1 MLLSSPH
8 PTPSLFHG
16 AVDGW
21 TCHLLQCHW
30 QCPSSLSLVALLVAV
45 SKTGWCV
52 CDRQGYQEYQQN
64 TMYTP
69 VSGTYYQTTTAQVSP
84 PCWHT
89 SLPSVWTGFPV
100 AMIWLCPLG
109 GREVC
114 LDKILDE
121 GPELDWTGFCQI
133 YKIGMR
139 GIYMRASSARLI
151 GGTCDVFTVHAA

>member
-1 MLLSSPH
+1 MNL
-8 PTPSLFHG
+8 
-16 AVDGW
+16 
-21 TCHLLQCHW
+21 TCHLLHCHW
-30 QCPSSLSLVALLVAV
+30 QCPSTLSLVALLVAV

-84 PCWHT
+84 PYLRT

-100 AMIWLCPLG
+100 VTLHIFDCLLAMIWLCPLG

-114 LDKILDE
+114 LDKILHE

-139 GIYMRASSARLI
+139 GIYMHASSAKHIR
-151 GGTCDVFTVHAA
+151 GTCDVLTLHAA